1 MKSKSLKLFVKGMIV
16 AGAAFAMAACDDVT
30 KPAPIEAAEED
41 QVQESQGEEGQV
53 QDGQGQ
59 GQVGNGEVQ
68 GGADAGTST
77 GSSGSQNASL
87 GEPNSSAA
95 TMQGV
100 SSSDAASVQSSS
112 SEAPALPKIYLA
124 NDTEEEKNFMSV
136 EYKPGSG
143 ADGKG
148 ILAYPTHMTTNP
160 DQKHAVVIWGPGGG
174 TAPSAYEGMIRR
186 LASHGFVVL
195 ALSSSPGDG
204 SKAIAAMNWL
214 DDQNKNAASPL
225 FGKLDMNTVGC
236 SGHSMGG
243 LESERALIKD
253 DRVITAFLNNSGA
266 WDDPGAN
273 KVPANKSIAILYGEG
288 GMERGN
294 AENDYNRSDVRAP
307 ACLIEMT
314 GGTGTECYDVTPWQK
329 ECGWGHGSGS
339 WGGMAATIA
348 WMRWHLGGEDWRKDD
363 FVGVS
368 GKYINGPII
377 GEKGNWKGTC
387 KNF

>member
-1 MKSKSLKLFVKGMIV
+1 MKLKNLKVFVKGLIV
-16 AGAAFAMAACDDVT
+16 VGAAFAMAACDDVT
-30 KPAPIEAAEED
+30 KPAPIEAAD
-41 QVQESQGEEGQV
+41 DLVQEDLGEGGQIEG
-53 QDGQGQ
+53 GQE
-59 GQVGNGEVQ
+59 QVGDNGASEE
-68 GGADAGTST
+68 
-77 GSSGSQNASL
+77 SG
-87 GEPNSSAA
+87 NSSN
-95 TMQGV
+95 
-100 SSSDAASVQSSS
+100 SSFGESSS
-112 SEAPALPKIYLA
+112 SEATVLESSSSDATGVESSSSEEPAVPKIFLA

-136 EYKPGSG
+136 EYKTGTG
-143 ADGKG
+143 ADGEG
-148 ILAYPTHMTTNP
+148 ILAYPTHMTSNP
-160 DQKHAVVIWGPGGG
+160 NQKHAVVIWGPGGG
-174 TAPSAYEGMIRR
+174 TAPGAYEGIIRR

-214 DDQNKNAASPL
+214 DEQNKNAASPL

-253 DRVITAFLNNSGA
+253 ERVLTAFLNNSGA
-266 WDDPGAN
+266 WDNPGAN
-273 KVPANKSIAILYGEG
+273 QVPANKSIAILYGEG

-294 AENDYNRSDVRAP
+294 AENDYNRADVSAP

-339 WGGMAATIA
+339 WGGMAATIS
-348 WMRWHLGGEDWRKDD
+348 WMRWHLGGEDWRKAD
-363 FVGVS
+363 FVGMN

-377 GEKGNWKGTC
+377 GESGNWKGTC
-387 KNF
+387 KNFN

>member
-1 MKSKSLKLFVKGMIV
+1 MKLKNLKVFVKGLIV
-16 AGAAFAMAACDDVT
+16 VGAAFAMAACDDVT
-30 KPAPIEAAEED
+30 KPAPIEAAD
-41 QVQESQGEEGQV
+41 DLVQEDLGEGGQIEG
-53 QDGQGQ
+53 GQ
-59 GQVGNGEVQ
+59 GQVGDNGATEE
-68 GGADAGTST
+68 
-77 GSSGSQNASL
+77 SG
-87 GEPNSSAA
+87 NSSN
-95 TMQGV
+95 
-100 SSSDAASVQSSS
+100 SSFGESSS
-112 SEAPALPKIYLA
+112 SEATVLESSSSDATGVESSSSEEPAVPKIFLA

-136 EYKPGSG
+136 EYKTGTG
-143 ADGKG
+143 ADGEG
-148 ILAYPTHMTTNP
+148 ILAYPTHMTSNP
-160 DQKHAVVIWGPGGG
+160 NQKHAVVIWGPGGG
-174 TAPSAYEGMIRR
+174 TAPGAYEGIIRR

-214 DDQNKNAASPL
+214 DEQNKNAASPL

-253 DRVITAFLNNSGA
+253 ERVLTAFLNNSGA
-266 WDDPGAN
+266 WDNPGAN
-273 KVPANKSIAILYGEG
+273 QVPANKSIAILYGEG

-294 AENDYNRSDVRAP
+294 AENDYNRADVSAP

-339 WGGMAATIA
+339 WGGMAATIS
-348 WMRWHLGGEDWRKDD
+348 WMRWHLGGEDWRKAD
-363 FVGVS
+363 FVGMN

-377 GEKGNWKGTC
+377 GESGNWKGTC
-387 KNF
+387 KNFN

>member
-1 MKSKSLKLFVKGMIV
+1 MKLKNLKVFVKGLIV
-16 AGAAFAMAACDDVT
+16 VGAAFAMAACDDVT
-30 KPAPIEAAEED
+30 KPAPIEAAD
-41 QVQESQGEEGQV
+41 DLVQEDLGEGGQIEG
-53 QDGQGQ
+53 GQ
-59 GQVGNGEVQ
+59 GQVGDNGASEE
-68 GGADAGTST
+68 
-77 GSSGSQNASL
+77 SG
-87 GEPNSSAA
+87 NSSN
-95 TMQGV
+95 
-100 SSSDAASVQSSS
+100 SSFGESSS
-112 SEAPALPKIYLA
+112 SEATVLESSSSDATGVESSSSEEPAVPKIFLA

-136 EYKPGSG
+136 EYKIGTG
-143 ADGKG
+143 ADGEG
-148 ILAYPTHMTTNP
+148 ILAYPTHMTSNP
-160 DQKHAVVIWGPGGG
+160 NQKHAVVIWGPGGG
-174 TAPSAYEGMIRR
+174 TAPGAYEGIIRR

-214 DDQNKNAASPL
+214 DEQNKNAASPL

-253 DRVITAFLNNSGA
+253 ERVLTAFLNNSGA
-266 WDDPGAN
+266 WDNPGAN
-273 KVPANKSIAILYGEG
+273 QVPANKSIAILYGEG

-294 AENDYNRSDVRAP
+294 AENDYNRADVSAP

-339 WGGMAATIA
+339 WGGMAATIS
-348 WMRWHLGGEDWRKDD
+348 WMRWHLGGEDWRKAD
-363 FVGVS
+363 FVGMN

-377 GEKGNWKGTC
+377 GESGNWKGTC
-387 KNF
+387 KNFN

>member
-1 MKSKSLKLFVKGMIV
+1 MKLKNLKVFVKGLIV
-16 AGAAFAMAACDDVT
+16 VGAAFAMAACDDVT
-30 KPAPIEAAEED
+30 KPAPIEAAD
-41 QVQESQGEEGQV
+41 DLVQEDLGEGGQIEG
-53 QDGQGQ
+53 GQ
-59 GQVGNGEVQ
+59 GQVGDNGAAEE
-68 GGADAGTST
+68 
-77 GSSGSQNASL
+77 SG
-87 GEPNSSAA
+87 NSSN
-95 TMQGV
+95 
-100 SSSDAASVQSSS
+100 SSFGESSS
-112 SEAPALPKIYLA
+112 SEATVLESSSSDATGVESSSSEEPAVPKIFLA

-136 EYKPGSG
+136 EYKTGTG
-143 ADGKG
+143 ADGEG
-148 ILAYPTHMTTNP
+148 ILAYPTHMTSNP
-160 DQKHAVVIWGPGGG
+160 NQKHAVVIWGPGGG
-174 TAPSAYEGMIRR
+174 TAPGAYEGIIRR

-214 DDQNKNAASPL
+214 DEQNKNAASPL

-253 DRVITAFLNNSGA
+253 ERVLTAFLNNSGA
-266 WDDPGAN
+266 WDNPGAN
-273 KVPANKSIAILYGEG
+273 QVPANKSIAILYGEG

-294 AENDYNRSDVRAP
+294 AENDYNRADVSAP

-339 WGGMAATIA
+339 WGGMAATIS
-348 WMRWHLGGEDWRKDD
+348 WMRWHLGGEDWRKAD
-363 FVGVS
+363 FVGMN

-377 GEKGNWKGTC
+377 GESGNWKGTC
-387 KNF
+387 KNFN

>member
-30 KPAPIEAAEED
+30 KPAPIEAAEEE
-41 QVQESQGEEGQV
+41 QVQEGQGEGGLV

-68 GGADAGTST
+68 GGADAGTGT
-77 GSSGSQNASL
+77 GSNGSQDTGF
-87 GEPNSSAA
+87 GESNSSAS
-95 TMQGV
+95 V
-100 SSSDAASVQSSS
+100 LPSSSDAASVQSSS
-112 SEAPALPKIYLA
+112 SEAPVLPKIYLA

-143 ADGKG
+143 ADGEG

-225 FGKLDMNTVGC
+225 FGKLDMNTVIPW
-236 SGHSMGG
+236 
-243 LESERALIKD
+243 A
-253 DRVITAFLNNSGA
+253 VLNLN
-266 WDDPGAN
+266 
-273 KVPANKSIAILYGEG
+273 VPLLRMIVLLLLSL
-288 GMERGN
+288 
-294 AENDYNRSDVRAP
+294 
-307 ACLIEMT
+307 
-314 GGTGTECYDVTPWQK
+314 
-329 ECGWGHGSGS
+329 
-339 WGGMAATIA
+339 TIA
-348 WMRWHLGGEDWRKDD
+348 VLG
-363 FVGVS
+363 
-368 GKYINGPII
+368 II
-377 GEKGNWKGTC
+377 PVPTRFPPTRASPFFMAKVAWNVAMPKMITIGAM
-387 KNF
+387 

>member
-30 KPAPIEAAEED
+30 KPAPIEAAEEE
-41 QVQESQGEEGQV
+41 QVQEGQGEGGLV

-68 GGADAGTST
+68 GGADAGTGT
-77 GSSGSQNASL
+77 GSNGSQDTGF
-87 GEPNSSAA
+87 GESNSSAS
-95 TMQGV
+95 V
-100 SSSDAASVQSSS
+100 LPSSSDAASVQSSS
-112 SEAPALPKIYLA
+112 SEAPVLPKIYLA

-143 ADGKG
+143 ADGEG

-266 WDDPGAN
+266 WDNPGAN

-363 FVGVS
+363 FVGMS

>member
-1 MKSKSLKLFVKGMIV
+1 MKLKNLKVFVKGLIV
-16 AGAAFAMAACDDVT
+16 VGAAFAMAACDDVT
-30 KPAPIEAAEED
+30 KPAPIEAADDLIQED
-41 QVQESQGEEGQV
+41 LGEGGQIEG
-53 QDGQGQ
+53 GQ
-59 GQVGNGEVQ
+59 GQVGDNGATEE
-68 GGADAGTST
+68 
-77 GSSGSQNASL
+77 SG
-87 GEPNSSAA
+87 NSSN
-95 TMQGV
+95 
-100 SSSDAASVQSSS
+100 SSFGESSS
-112 SEAPALPKIYLA
+112 SEATVLESSSSDATGVESSSSEDPAVPKIFLA

-136 EYKPGSG
+136 EYKTGTG
-143 ADGKG
+143 ADGEG
-148 ILAYPTHMTTNP
+148 ILAYPTHMTSNP
-160 DQKHAVVIWGPGGG
+160 NQKHAVVIWGPGGG
-174 TAPSAYEGMIRR
+174 TAPGAYEGIIRR

-214 DDQNKNAASPL
+214 DEQNKNAASPL

-253 DRVITAFLNNSGA
+253 ERVLTAFLNNSGA
-266 WDDPGAN
+266 WDNPGAN
-273 KVPANKSIAILYGEG
+273 QVPANKSIAILYGEG

-294 AENDYNRSDVRAP
+294 AENDYNRADVSAP

-339 WGGMAATIA
+339 WGGMAATIS
-348 WMRWHLGGEDWRKDD
+348 WMRWHLGGEDWRKAD
-363 FVGVS
+363 FVGMN

-377 GEKGNWKGTC
+377 GESGNWKGTC
-387 KNF
+387 KNFN

>member
-1 MKSKSLKLFVKGMIV
+1 MMKLKNLKVFVKGLIV
-16 AGAAFAMAACDDVT
+16 VGAAFAMAACDDVT
-30 KPAPIEAAEED
+30 KPAPIEAAD
-41 QVQESQGEEGQV
+41 DLVQEDLGEGGQIEG
-53 QDGQGQ
+53 GQ
-59 GQVGNGEVQ
+59 GQVGDNGASEE
-68 GGADAGTST
+68 
-77 GSSGSQNASL
+77 SG
-87 GEPNSSAA
+87 NSSN
-95 TMQGV
+95 
-100 SSSDAASVQSSS
+100 SSFGESSS
-112 SEAPALPKIYLA
+112 SEATVLESSSSDATGVESSSSGEPAVPKIFLA

-136 EYKPGSG
+136 EYKTGTG
-143 ADGKG
+143 ADGEG
-148 ILAYPTHMTTNP
+148 ILAYPTHMTSNP
-160 DQKHAVVIWGPGGG
+160 NQKHAVVIWGPGGG
-174 TAPSAYEGMIRR
+174 TAPGAYEGIIRR

-214 DDQNKNAASPL
+214 DEQNKNAASPL

-253 DRVITAFLNNSGA
+253 ERVLTAFLNNSGA
-266 WDDPGAN
+266 WDNPGAN
-273 KVPANKSIAILYGEG
+273 QVPANKSIAILYGEG

-294 AENDYNRSDVRAP
+294 AENDYNRADVSAP

-339 WGGMAATIA
+339 WGGMAATIS
-348 WMRWHLGGEDWRKDD
+348 WMRWHLGGEDWRKAD
-363 FVGVS
+363 FVGMN

-377 GEKGNWKGTC
+377 GESGNWKGTC
-387 KNF
+387 KNFN

>member
-1 MKSKSLKLFVKGMIV
+1 MKLKNLKVFVKGLIV
-16 AGAAFAMAACDDVT
+16 VGAAFAMAACDDVT
-30 KPAPIEAAEED
+30 KPAPIEAAD
-41 QVQESQGEEGQV
+41 DLVQEDLGEGGQIEG
-53 QDGQGQ
+53 GQ
-59 GQVGNGEVQ
+59 GQVGDNGASEE
-68 GGADAGTST
+68 
-77 GSSGSQNASL
+77 SG
-87 GEPNSSAA
+87 NSSN
-95 TMQGV
+95 
-100 SSSDAASVQSSS
+100 SSFGESSS
-112 SEAPALPKIYLA
+112 SEATVLESSSSDATGVESSSSGEPAVPKIFLA

-136 EYKPGSG
+136 EYKTGTG
-143 ADGKG
+143 ADGEG
-148 ILAYPTHMTTNP
+148 ILAYPTHMTSNP
-160 DQKHAVVIWGPGGG
+160 NQKHAVVIWGPGGG
-174 TAPSAYEGMIRR
+174 TAPGAYEGIIRR

-214 DDQNKNAASPL
+214 DEQNKNAASPL

-253 DRVITAFLNNSGA
+253 ERVLTAFLNNSGA
-266 WDDPGAN
+266 WDNPGAN
-273 KVPANKSIAILYGEG
+273 QVPANKSIAILYGEG

-294 AENDYNRSDVRAP
+294 AENDYNRADVSAP

-339 WGGMAATIA
+339 WGGMAATIS
-348 WMRWHLGGEDWRKDD
+348 WMRWHLGGEDWRKAD
-363 FVGVS
+363 FVGMN

-377 GEKGNWKGTC
+377 GESGNWKGTC
-387 KNF
+387 KNFD

>member
-1 MKSKSLKLFVKGMIV
+1 MKLKNLKVFVKGLIV
-16 AGAAFAMAACDDVT
+16 VGAAFAMAACDDVT
-30 KPAPIEAAEED
+30 KPAPIEAAD
-41 QVQESQGEEGQV
+41 DLVQENLGEGGQIEG
-53 QDGQGQ
+53 GQ
-59 GQVGNGEVQ
+59 GQVGDNGASEE
-68 GGADAGTST
+68 
-77 GSSGSQNASL
+77 SG
-87 GEPNSSAA
+87 NSSN
-95 TMQGV
+95 
-100 SSSDAASVQSSS
+100 SSFGESSS
-112 SEAPALPKIYLA
+112 SEATVLESSSSDATGVESSSSEEPAVPKIFLA

-136 EYKPGSG
+136 EYKTGSG
-143 ADGKG
+143 ADGEG
-148 ILAYPTHMTTNP
+148 ILAYPTHMTSNP
-160 DQKHAVVIWGPGGG
+160 NQKHAVVIWGPGGG
-174 TAPSAYEGMIRR
+174 TAPGAYEGIIRR

-214 DDQNKNAASPL
+214 DEQNKNAASPL

-253 DRVITAFLNNSGA
+253 ERVLTAFLNNSGA
-266 WDDPGAN
+266 WDNPGAN
-273 KVPANKSIAILYGEG
+273 QVPANKSIAILYGEG

-294 AENDYNRSDVRAP
+294 AENDYNRADVSAP

-339 WGGMAATIA
+339 WGGMAATIS
-348 WMRWHLGGEDWRKDD
+348 WMRWHLGGEDWRKAD
-363 FVGVS
+363 FVGMN

-377 GEKGNWKGTC
+377 GESGNWKGTC
-387 KNF
+387 KNFN

>member
-1 MKSKSLKLFVKGMIV
+1 MKLKNLKVFVKGLIV
-16 AGAAFAMAACDDVT
+16 VGAAFAMAACDDVT
-30 KPAPIEAAEED
+30 KPAPIEAAD
-41 QVQESQGEEGQV
+41 DLVQEDLGEGGQIEG
-53 QDGQGQ
+53 GQ
-59 GQVGNGEVQ
+59 GQVGDNGASEE
-68 GGADAGTST
+68 
-77 GSSGSQNASL
+77 SG
-87 GEPNSSAA
+87 NSSN
-95 TMQGV
+95 
-100 SSSDAASVQSSS
+100 SSFGESSS
-112 SEAPALPKIYLA
+112 SEATVLESSSSDATGVESSSSEEPAVPKIFLA

-136 EYKPGSG
+136 EYKTGTG
-143 ADGKG
+143 ADGEG
-148 ILAYPTHMTTNP
+148 ILAYPTHMTSNP
-160 DQKHAVVIWGPGGG
+160 NQKHAVVIWGPGGG
-174 TAPSAYEGMIRR
+174 TAPGAYEGIIRR

-214 DDQNKNAASPL
+214 DEQNKNAASPL

-253 DRVITAFLNNSGA
+253 ERVLTAFLNNSGA
-266 WDDPGAN
+266 WDNPGAN
-273 KVPANKSIAILYGEG
+273 QVPANKSIAILYGEG

-294 AENDYNRSDVRAP
+294 AENDYNRADVSAP

-339 WGGMAATIA
+339 WGGMAATIS
-348 WMRWHLGGEDWRKDD
+348 WMRWHLGGEDWRKAD
-363 FVGVS
+363 FVGMN

-377 GEKGNWKGTC
+377 GESGNWKGTC
-387 KNF
+387 KNFN

>member
-1 MKSKSLKLFVKGMIV
+1 MMKLKNLKVFVKGLIV
-16 AGAAFAMAACDDVT
+16 VGAAFAMAACDDVT
-30 KPAPIEAAEED
+30 KPAPIEAAD
-41 QVQESQGEEGQV
+41 DLVQEDLGEGGQIEG
-53 QDGQGQ
+53 GQ
-59 GQVGNGEVQ
+59 GQVGDNGASEE
-68 GGADAGTST
+68 
-77 GSSGSQNASL
+77 SG
-87 GEPNSSAA
+87 NSSN
-95 TMQGV
+95 
-100 SSSDAASVQSSS
+100 SSFGESSS
-112 SEAPALPKIYLA
+112 SEATVLESSSSDATGVESSSSEEPAVPKIFLA

-136 EYKPGSG
+136 EYKTGTG
-143 ADGKG
+143 ADGEG
-148 ILAYPTHMTTNP
+148 ILAYPTHMTSNP
-160 DQKHAVVIWGPGGG
+160 NQKHAVVIWGPGGG
-174 TAPSAYEGMIRR
+174 TAPGAYEGIIRR

-214 DDQNKNAASPL
+214 DEQNKNAASPL

-253 DRVITAFLNNSGA
+253 ERVLTAFLNNSGA
-266 WDDPGAN
+266 WDNPGAN
-273 KVPANKSIAILYGEG
+273 QVPANKSIAILYGEG

-294 AENDYNRSDVRAP
+294 AENDYNRADVSAP

-339 WGGMAATIA
+339 WGGMAATIS
-348 WMRWHLGGEDWRKDD
+348 WMRWHLGGEDWRKAD
-363 FVGVS
+363 FVGMN

-377 GEKGNWKGTC
+377 GESGNWKGTC
-387 KNF
+387 KNFN

>member
-1 MKSKSLKLFVKGMIV
+1 MKLKNLKVFVKGLIV
-16 AGAAFAMAACDDVT
+16 VGAAFAMAACDDVT
-30 KPAPIEAAEED
+30 KPAPIEAAD
-41 QVQESQGEEGQV
+41 DLVQEDLGEGGQIEG
-53 QDGQGQ
+53 GQ
-59 GQVGNGEVQ
+59 GQVGDNGASEE
-68 GGADAGTST
+68 
-77 GSSGSQNASL
+77 SG
-87 GEPNSSAA
+87 NSSN
-95 TMQGV
+95 
-100 SSSDAASVQSSS
+100 SSFGESSS
-112 SEAPALPKIYLA
+112 SEATVLESSSSDATGVESSSSGEPAVPKIFLA

-136 EYKPGSG
+136 EYKTGTG
-143 ADGKG
+143 ADGEG
-148 ILAYPTHMTTNP
+148 ILAYPTHMTSNP
-160 DQKHAVVIWGPGGG
+160 NQKHAVVIWGPGGG
-174 TAPSAYEGMIRR
+174 TAPGAYEGIIRR

-214 DDQNKNAASPL
+214 DEQNKNAASPL

-253 DRVITAFLNNSGA
+253 ERVLTAFLNNSGA
-266 WDDPGAN
+266 WDNPGAN
-273 KVPANKSIAILYGEG
+273 QVPANKSIAILYGEG

-294 AENDYNRSDVRAP
+294 AENDYNRADVSAP

-339 WGGMAATIA
+339 WGGMAATIS
-348 WMRWHLGGEDWRKDD
+348 WMRWHLGGEDWRKAD
-363 FVGVS
+363 FVGMN

-377 GEKGNWKGTC
+377 GESGNWKGTC
-387 KNF
+387 KNFN